1 MKRALIV
8 PPLLALYGLVGQYI
22 LHVYLPITAT
32 KDFPLW
38 LGILIILFG
47 FFLVVYTLRI
57 FKKEETA
64 IIPNG
69 TPSTLIDD
77 GVFRFSR
84 NPIYLGMTTILIGSA
99 LIYGS
104 ISTFF
109 IPLVFMAAVNLIW
122 IRYEEKK
129 LASIF
134 GDDFKSYKER
144 VRKWI

>member
-8 PPLLALYGLVGQYI
+8 PPLLTVYGLVGQYI
-22 LHVYLPITAT
+22 LHIYLPITAT
-32 KDFPLW
+32 EVLPLW

-47 FFLVVYTLRI
+47 LFLVVYTLWI
-57 FKKEETA
+57 FKKAETA

-77 GVFRFSR
+77 RVFRFSR
-84 NPIYLGMTTILIGSA
+84 NPIYLGMTTILIGSTM
-99 LIYGS
+99 IYGS

-109 IPLVFMAAVNLIW
+109 MPLVFMAAVNLVW

-134 GDDFKSYKER
+134 GEDFKSYKER
-144 VRKWI
+144 VRKWM